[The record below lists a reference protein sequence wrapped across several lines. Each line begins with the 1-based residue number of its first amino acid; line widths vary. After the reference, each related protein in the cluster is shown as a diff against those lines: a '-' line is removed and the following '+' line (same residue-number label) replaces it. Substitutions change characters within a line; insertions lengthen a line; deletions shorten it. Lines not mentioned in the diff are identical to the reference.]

1 MTANVFFDVD
11 GTLHSGDIFESYI
24 RRLTQRSYLRT
35 ILCLPVLAIAFVS
48 HRISP
53 DRRLSLSVMIWA
65 LTFGLSRKSLEAFD
79 DDFITQFRSS
89 NCIHAKPWRE
99 LERHHREGAHLFV
112 VSGSPENLV
121 RRIYPTLSSDERVTL
136 IGSELKRFMGGFYLA
151 IRCVCSEKVRQIES
165 HAGQNI
171 CFIAGYSDSNKDKP
185 ALELCE
191 SKYRISSTGEIEDW
205 GDECE

>member
-11 GTLHSGDIFESYI
+11 GTLHSGDIFETYI
-24 RRLTQRSYLRT
+24 KRLAQRSYLRT
-35 ILCLPVLAIAFVS
+35 ILCLPVLAIAFAS

-53 DRRLSLSVMIWA
+53 DRRLSLSVMIWV
-65 LTFGLSRKSLEAFD
+65 LTFGLSRESLETFD

-99 LERHHREGAHLFV
+99 LERHYREGAHLFV

-121 RRIYPTLSSDERVTL
+121 RRIYPTLSSNNRVTL
-136 IGSELKRFMGGFYLA
+136 IGSDLKRFMGGLCLPL
-151 IRCVCSEKVRQIES
+151 RCVCSEKVRQIES
-165 HAGQNI
+165 RAGQRVF
-171 CFIAGYSDSNKDKP
+171 FIAGYSDSSKDKP

-191 SKYRISSTGEIEDW
+191 SKYRISSAGEIEDW
-205 GDECE
+205 GDDCE